1 MAGYNF
7 GSPPKINRLDFSK
20 FKGVDF
26 QTNPLEMNFG
36 RTPNSR
42 NMLIDKSG
50 YPVKRTGY
58 KQRLSITGK
67 KINGIYTLKTDAF
80 SKTLIHAG
88 TDLYEWDK
96 ETDTLSAALTTAM
109 NDARSLCFQKDSR
122 LYIIDGGKYRCY
134 YKDGDTFILK
144 TVEEIAFVPTTV
156 ISRNPDGTGGTS
168 FQAVNLLSKKR
179 TNSFL
184 GKASVTEYVL
194 DSKDLD
200 ADAVTARKMTSSGVW
215 QDLTETT
222 DFTVDRV
229 AGKVTFSVA
238 PGASPVTGMDN
249 VEIRFAKTVS
259 GYADKINKTTI
270 FDIFTI
276 GAGDYF
282 FLAGNPAEGNRDYR
296 SNVNDPTYFPDTGYS
311 IVGQDNT
318 DIMCYIKINSSQ
330 AIIKESNEQD
340 VSIYLRNSATDANGK
355 VTFPIISGITSSGC
369 VSKYATVNLKEDKL
383 FLSKDGVSSLVT
395 SILGVNMS
403 QGRSY
408 YIEPHLLQRNIA
420 EAVAI
425 EFEGRYLLAVD
436 GYVYVADSRLKEF
449 NKYSGTE
456 SYQYEWT
463 LWDNM
468 PVRVWHKDRDYLYFG
483 TVDGKIMQMQKDD
496 GRNFTEFYDD
506 IDTPVRCYWDTPYID
521 FGTISR
527 NKNMKGLWVVLQPNV
542 RTSCDI
548 YYKTRDTIALSP
560 NYTADMVIPNDTAF
574 ADMFD
579 FGSIDFTRFSFLT
592 NDGPHVVSTNRKE
605 KKFSLMQL
613 RFENKNSE
621 PMGIYKVQIE
631 YTISSKYKGR

>member
-58 KQRLSITGK
+58 KQRLSLGSRV
-67 KINGIYTLKTDAF
+67 NGVHSLKTDAY

-88 TDLYEWDK
+88 NTLYEWNKVNDTTSVIT
-96 ETDTLSAALTTAM
+96 TDM
-109 NDARSLCFQKDSR
+109 NNERSLCFQKDSK
-122 LYIIDGGKYRCY
+122 LYIIDGKKFRCY
-134 YKDGDTFILK
+134 YKDGESFVLK
-144 TVEEIAFVPTTV
+144 SVEDIAFVPTTV

-184 GKASVTEYVL
+184 GKADVKDYVL
-194 DSKDLD
+194 DSKGLD
-200 ADAVTARKMTSSGVW
+200 ADKVTARKMTSSGVW
-215 QDLTETT
+215 SNLAEGT

-229 AGKVTFSVA
+229 NGKISFSVA
-238 PGASPVTGMDN
+238 PGVSPVTGMDN
-249 VEIRFAKTVS
+249 IEITFAKTVA
-259 GYADKINKTTI
+259 GYSDKINKTNI

-282 FLAGNPAEGNRDYR
+282 FLAGNAAEGNRDYR
-296 SNVNDPTYFPDTGYS
+296 SYVNDPTYFPDNAYS

-318 DIMCYIKINSSQ
+318 DIMCYIKINNAQ
-330 AIIKESNEQD
+330 AIIKESNDQD
-340 VSIYLRNSATDANGK
+340 VSIYLRSSGTDANGK
-355 VTFPIISGITSSGC
+355 VSFPIVSGITSSGC
-369 VSKYATVNLKEDKL
+369 VSKYATINLKEDKL

-408 YIEPHLLQRNIA
+408 YIEPHLLQRNMA

-436 GYVYVADSRLKEF
+436 GFVYVADSRLKEF
-449 NKYSGTE
+449 NKYAGTE

-468 PVRVWHKDRDYLYFG
+468 PVRVWHKDRDFLYFG
-483 TVDGKIMQMQKDD
+483 TSDGKIMQMQRDD
-496 GRNFTEFYDD
+496 GKNFTQYYEDVG
-506 IDTPVRCYWDTPYID
+506 TPVRCYWDTPYID

-560 NYTADMVIPNDTAF
+560 SHTASMSISSDTAF

-613 RFENKNSE
+613 RFENKVSE

-631 YTISSKYKGR
+631 YTISSKYKGK

>member
-26 QTNPLEMNFG
+26 QTNPLEMNLG

-96 ETDTLSAALTTAM
+96 DTDTLSAALTTAM

-144 TVEEIAFVPTTV
+144 TVEEMAFVPTTV

-194 DSKDLD
+194 DAKGLD

-222 DFTVDRV
+222 DFTVDRA

-249 VEIRFAKTVS
+249 VEIRFAKTIA

-296 SNVNDPTYFPDTGYS
+296 SYVNDPTYFPDTGYS

-408 YIEPHLLQRNIA
+408 YIEPHLLQRNMA

-425 EFEGRYLLAVD
+425 EFEGRYFLAVD

-483 TVDGKIMQMQKDD
+483 TADGKIMQMQKDD

>member
-144 TVEEIAFVPTTV
+144 TVEEMAFVPTTV

>member
-96 ETDTLSAALTTAM
+96 DTDTLSAALTTAM
-109 NDARSLCFQKDSR
+109 NDTRSLCFQKDSR

-134 YKDGDTFILK
+134 YKDGASFVLK
-144 TVEEIAFVPTTV
+144 TVEEMAFVPTTV

-194 DSKDLD
+194 DSKGLD

-222 DFTVDRV
+222 NFTVDRV

-249 VEIRFAKTVS
+249 VEIRFAKTIA

-296 SNVNDPTYFPDTGYS
+296 SYVNDPTYFPDTGYS

-425 EFEGRYLLAVD
+425 EYEGRYLLAVD

-468 PVRVWHKDRDYLYFG
+468 PVRVWHKDKDYLYFG

-560 NYTADMVIPNDTAF
+560 NYMADMVIPNDTAF

>member
-58 KQRLSITGK
+58 KQRLSIAGK
-67 KINGIYTLKTDAF
+67 KINGIYTLKTDEF

-88 TDLYEWDK
+88 TDLYEWNK

-109 NDARSLCFQKDSR
+109 NDARSLCFQKDSK
-122 LYIIDGGKYRCY
+122 LYIIDGGTYRCY
-134 YKDGDTFILK
+134 YKDGASFVLK
-144 TVEEIAFVPTTV
+144 TVEEMAFVPTTV

-194 DSKDLD
+194 DSKGLD
-200 ADAVTARKMTSSGVW
+200 AEAVTARKMTSSGVW

-222 DFTVDRV
+222 DFTVDRA

-369 VSKYATVNLKEDKL
+369 ISKYATINLKEDKL

-408 YIEPHLLQRNIA
+408 YIEPHLLQRNMA

>member
-58 KQRLSITGK
+58 KERLSIAGK

-109 NDARSLCFQKDSR
+109 NDARSLCFQKDSK
-122 LYIIDGGKYRCY
+122 LYIIDGAKYRCY
-134 YKDGDTFILK
+134 YKDGASFVLK
-144 TVEEIAFVPTTV
+144 TVEELAFIPTTV

-194 DSKDLD
+194 DSKGLD

-222 DFTVDRV
+222 DFTVDRA

-238 PGASPVTGMDN
+238 PGVSPVTGMDN
-249 VEIRFAKTVS
+249 VEIKFAKTIA

-369 VSKYATVNLKEDKL
+369 ISKYATVNLKEDKL

-408 YIEPHLLQRNIA
+408 YIEPHLLQRNMA

-483 TVDGKIMQMQKDD
+483 TADGKIMQMQKDD

>member
-58 KQRLSITGK
+58 KQRLSIAGK

-88 TDLYEWDK
+88 TDLYEWNK

-134 YKDGDTFILK
+134 YKDGASFVLK
-144 TVEEIAFVPTTV
+144 TVEEMAFVPTTV

-184 GKASVTEYVL
+184 GKASVVEYVL
-194 DSKDLD
+194 DSKGLD

-215 QDLTETT
+215 QDLAETT

-249 VEIRFAKTVS
+249 VEIKFAKTIA

-369 VSKYATVNLKEDKL
+369 ISKYATVNLKEDKL

-408 YIEPHLLQRNIA
+408 YIEPHLLQRNMA

>member
-42 NMLIDKSG
+42 NMIIDKSG

-88 TDLYEWDK
+88 TDLYEWNK

-134 YKDGDTFILK
+134 YKDGEAFVLK
-144 TVEEIAFVPTTV
+144 TVEEMAFVPTTV

-194 DSKDLD
+194 DSKGLD
-200 ADAVTARKMTSSGVW
+200 ADAVTARKMTSSGIW
-215 QDLTETT
+215 QDLAETT
-222 DFTVDRV
+222 DFTVDRA

-249 VEIRFAKTVS
+249 VEIKFAKTVS

-318 DIMCYIKINSSQ
+318 DIMCYIKINNAQ
-330 AIIKESNEQD
+330 AIIKESNDQD
-340 VSIYLRNSATDANGK
+340 VSIYLRSSGTDANGK
-355 VTFPIISGITSSGC
+355 VSFPIVSGITSSGC
-369 VSKYATVNLKEDKL
+369 ISKYATVNLKEDKL

-408 YIEPHLLQRNIA
+408 YIEPHLLQRNMA

>member
-58 KQRLSITGK
+58 KQRLSIAGK

-88 TDLYEWDK
+88 TGLYEWNKD
-96 ETDTLSAALTTAM
+96 TDTLSAALTTAM
-109 NDARSLCFQKDSR
+109 NDARSLCFQKDSK

-134 YKDGDTFILK
+134 YKDGEAFVLK
-144 TVEEIAFVPTTV
+144 TVEEMAFVPTTV

-215 QDLTETT
+215 QDLAETT
-222 DFTVDRV
+222 DFTVDRA

-249 VEIRFAKTVS
+249 VEIRFAKTIA

-408 YIEPHLLQRNIA
+408 YIEPHLLQRNMA
-420 EAVAI
+420 ESVAI

-483 TVDGKIMQMQKDD
+483 TSDGKIMQMQKDD